1 MYVGKNE
8 AKNDAER
15 GRRRHS
21 GHEESS
27 SEIDATVT
35 IVLRVG
41 ASGLRKERAISDLNA
56 NKRNLVQIQFGI
68 VYSGVHLRM
77 CSRSQRIACLL
88 DTC

>member
-1 MYVGKNE
+1 MKQKMTPREGGGGIADMKN
-8 AKNDAER
+8 R
-15 GRRRHS
+15 LPRL
-21 GHEESS
+21 
-27 SEIDATVT
+27 TQPLPY
-35 IVLRVG
+35 VLRVG